1 MAQAVWTG
9 DLSFGLVNVPVR
21 LYGATSP
28 KSVRFHLYEAGTG
41 RRLRYRRVA
50 EGPVPEPPATRDE
63 TWPEQPEPVEA
74 GRDDAA
80 WTDEPDVDAGARDD
94 VAIRDERGPA
104 APSAPPVADERD
116 RASRRARSEPDEDEV
131 PWNDVVKG
139 VELEPGRVVTFER
152 DELEALAPERSR
164 VFEIE
169 RFVDL
174 RAVDP
179 VHFDKSYYV
188 VPRHGPGE
196 RAYWLLFRAME
207 RARKAAVGRFV
218 MRTKEHLAVVRPG
231 EHALVLHTMFY
242 ADEVRDPK
250 DVGILGVHEPGDD
263 ELRVAG
269 AFLDALAGEWEPDR
283 HRDEHRERLLELLRA
298 KAGDAR
304 PVPAADE
311 PAPAPSGLADL
322 MAALTASVDAAR
334 RAR

>member
-1 MAQAVWTG
+1 MPQAVWTG

-50 EGPVPEPPATRDE
+50 EGPVPEPPRERWADDDEPSDAERDE
-63 TWPEQPEPVEA
+63 PRAEEPEPA
-74 GRDDAA
+74 TGDH
-80 WTDEPDVDAGARDD
+80 DAGAPDD
-94 VAIRDERGPA
+94 VAVPAPDERARTAPA
-104 APSAPPVADERD
+104 ARPAAER
-116 RASRRARSEPDEDEV
+116 DEDEV
-131 PWNDVVKG
+131 EWDDVVKG

-174 RAVDP
+174 RDVDP

-188 VPRHGPGE
+188 VPGHGPGE

-207 RARKAAVGRFV
+207 RAGKAAVGRFV

-250 DVGILGVHEPGDD
+250 DVGIVAAHEPGDE
-263 ELRVAG
+263 ELAVAG
-269 AFLDALAGEWEPDR
+269 RFLDALAGEWEPDR

-304 PVPAADE
+304 PVPSREE
-311 PAPAPSGLADL
+311 PEAAPSGLADL
-322 MAALTASVDAAR
+322 MAALTASVEAAR
-334 RAR
+334 RARDDGGDAR